1 MKHALCTLPGHSDAK
16 VGASFVHSCAAAVM
30 FGANVVFARSAH
42 LPQSMRAG
50 VVATK

>member
-1 MKHALCTLPGHSDAK
+1 MKHELRTLPGHSDAM

-30 FGANVVFARSAH
+30 FGANAVFALSPRP
-42 LPQSMRAG
+42 PQSMRAG